1 MRICVLHGPNLNLLG
16 EREPDVYGRLTLED
30 VNTLISAHAD
40 ALGITTSIRQS
51 NSEGELVDAIQ
62 DARTWAD
69 AIVINPG
76 AYTHYSIAIR
86 DAIAAVDIPAIEVH
100 LSNIHAREEFR
111 KTCVIAPVCVGQI
124 AGFGAQS
131 YILAISAAKQYIE
144 SRG

>member
-16 EREPDVYGRLTLED
+16 GREPDVYGRLTLED
-30 VNTLISAHAD
+30 VNALISSHAES
-40 ALGITTSIRQS
+40 LGITASIQQS

-76 AYTHYSIAIR
+76 AYTHYSIALR

-100 LSNIHAREEFR
+100 LSNIHSREEFR
-111 KTCVIAPVCVGQI
+111 KISVTAPVCAGQI
-124 AGFGAQS
+124 AGFGANS
-131 YILAISAAKQYIE
+131 YTLAISAAKQLIE
-144 SRG
+144 SQE